1 MIFYCRKQAETPK
14 QASEKSA
21 TILRNYVASFI
32 EYPKPLI
39 LALNGPAVGIGATI
53 IPLCDFVFMSSQAT
67 LRTPFASTAQA
78 PEGCSSYTFPKL
90 LGRALAN
97 KMLMLDHVMSAEEAK
112 LRGLATEVFPD
123 ETFEQ
128 NLKDKV
134 EEISNYAPNVLQGIK
149 SISNHEKDFL
159 HEVNEKECQNL
170 FEVWQSEECKMAIE
184 LVMAKLGKSKAK

>member
-1 MIFYCRKQAETPK
+1 M
-14 QASEKSA
+14 
-21 TILRNYVASFI
+21 
-32 EYPKPLI
+32 
-39 LALNGPAVGIGATI
+39 
-53 IPLCDFVFMSSQAT
+53 
-67 LRTPFASTAQA
+67 
-78 PEGCSSYTFPKL
+78 
-90 LGRALAN
+90 AN

-184 LVMAKLGKSKAK
+184 LVMAKLSKSKAK